1 MSPTI
6 RRGPHAQL
14 TEEVHSGPSDPKVGA
29 FFDLDQTLLAGFSA
43 TSFFRERLLS
53 GNMSPREL
61 GESFL
66 GALSFALGRTGFSGF
81 MAATTAA
88 YRGLAESVLQE
99 IGQEV
104 FEKHLATEIY
114 PESRALV
121 KAHQEMGHTVAIVSS
136 ATHYQAD
143 PLARDLGISHV
154 LCTRLEVENGIF
166 TGRVVHPTCYGEGKA
181 EAVRRLAAERD
192 LDLEGSYFYTDSHED
207 LPLLEAVG
215 KPRPLNPNRR
225 LAQLAKERRWP
236 VRRFHSRGTPSSGD
250 LLRTALAYGSV
261 VPAAWAG
268 LAAGLV
274 NRSRR
279 EGINMAGSLWGDLA
293 TSLAGVDLRIDGEEH
308 LWSHRPAVFI
318 FNHQSGLDPV
328 LMVKM
333 LRRDVTGVGKQ
344 EVRRN
349 PIFGPLFGAAGVVFI
364 DRSDTSKAIRAL
376 KPAVEAVRQGRSLV
390 IAPEGTRSPTPR
402 LGRFKK
408 GAFHIA
414 MQAGVPI
421 VPVVFRNVLDS
432 LPKHALVLRPATIE
446 AVVLPP
452 VDTRG
457 WKRGHLDAEVEAIRN
472 RYLEVLEG

>member
-1 MSPTI
+1 M
-6 RRGPHAQL
+6 
-14 TEEVHSGPSDPKVGA
+14 
-29 FFDLDQTLLAGFSA
+29 
-43 TSFFRERLLS
+43 
-53 GNMSPREL
+53 
-61 GESFL
+61 
-66 GALSFALGRTGFSGF
+66 
-81 MAATTAA
+81 
-88 YRGLAESVLQE
+88 
-99 IGQEV
+99 
-104 FEKHLATEIY
+104 
-114 PESRALV
+114 
-121 KAHQEMGHTVAIVSS
+121 
-136 ATHYQAD
+136 
-143 PLARDLGISHV
+143 GISHV

-181 EAVRRLAAERD
+181 QAARRLAAEHD
-192 LDLEGSYFYTDSHED
+192 LDLEESYSYTDSHED

-236 VRRFHSRGTPSSGD
+236 VRRFHSRGTPSAGD

-261 VPAAWAG
+261 VPSVWAG

-279 EGINMAGSLWGDLA
+279 EGINMAGSLWGELA
-293 TSLAGVDLRIDGEEH
+293 TSFAGVDLRVEGEEH

-318 FNHQSGLDPV
+318 FNHQSGLDAV

-344 EVRRN
+344 EVRHN
-349 PIFGPLFGAAGVVFI
+349 PIFGPLFGVAGAVFI
-364 DRSDTSKAIRAL
+364 DRANTSKAIRAL
-376 KPAVEAVRQGRSLV
+376 KPAVEALRQGRSLV

-414 MQAGVPI
+414 MQAGVPV

-457 WKRGHLDAEVEAIRN
+457 WKREHLDAEIETIRN